1 MHVFHI
7 HYHNTQGTLMRILTA
22 ISRRAIEMPYVQ
34 AAPIETGL
42 RLTVLLDVTPKQIGQ
57 LSRDWH
63 AIVDVVDV
71 RAGMPTAEMLE
82 LAGEWAPTPHLPV
95 SAERIDPSRAAR
107 A

>member
-7 HYHNTQGTLMRILTA
+7 HYHNTQGTLMRILNA

-34 AAPIETGL
+34 ATPIETGL
-42 RLTVLLDVTPKQIGQ
+42 RVTVLLDVNPKQIGQ

-63 AIVDVVDV
+63 AIVDVMDV
-71 RAGMPTAEMLE
+71 RAGVPTAEMLE
-82 LAGEWAPTPHLPV
+82 LAGEWTAAPRPPAPAGATIPAHT
-95 SAERIDPSRAAR
+95 AR